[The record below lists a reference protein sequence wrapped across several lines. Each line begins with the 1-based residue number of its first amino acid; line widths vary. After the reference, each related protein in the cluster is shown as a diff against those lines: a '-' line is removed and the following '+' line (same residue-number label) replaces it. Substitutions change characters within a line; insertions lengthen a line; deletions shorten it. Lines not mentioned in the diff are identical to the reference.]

1 MALSPTND
9 AALLQEVD
17 EAVRKDRLDNIM
29 QNYGRWIIGGVLAA
43 LLAFGG
49 YLFWSHRQDVAR
61 GEQAE
66 ELIAAFE
73 KIGTNQP
80 RAADA
85 ELQKLVANG
94 SPAYR
99 AVAQMQQAN
108 MKAQTGDLKAAAALM
123 AKVAADTKIDPAL
136 RDLALIRQTAFEYDN
151 LKPEVVIARMKPLVD
166 AKDPASSWFAS
177 AAELSATAHYQLGQY
192 DQAGALY
199 GRIAK
204 TPKVAKS
211 LESRSVQMAG
221 MLGVDAVADRAAES
235 AAADKNAAVPNAEAE
250 KGTTQG
256 AVRDQKGNAAPK
268 AAAAATIEETK

>member
-17 EAVRKDRLDNIM
+17 EAVRKDRLDTIM
-29 QNYGRWIIGGVLAA
+29 QRYGRWIIGGVIAA

-49 YLFWSHRQDVAR
+49 YLYWSHRQDIAR

-66 ELIAAFE
+66 ELVAAFE
-73 KIGTNQP
+73 KLNANQP
-80 RAADA
+80 RAATAD
-85 ELQKLVANG
+85 LDKLVAEG
-94 SPAYR
+94 DPAYR
-99 AVAQMQQAN
+99 AVALMQQAN
-108 MKAQTGDLKAAAALM
+108 IKARTGDLKAAAALM
-123 AKVAADTKIDPAL
+123 AKVAADTKLDPAL
-136 RDLALIRQTAFEYDN
+136 RDLALIRQTAFEYDT
-151 LKPEVVIARMKPLVD
+151 LKPEMVIARMKPMVD

-204 TPKVAKS
+204 TPDVAKS

-221 MLGVDAVADRAAES
+221 MLGVDAVADRAADS
-235 AAADKNAAVPNAEAE
+235 AEADK
-250 KGTTQG
+250 KGATQG
-256 AVRDQKGNAAPK
+256 AADQKGNVAPK
-268 AAAAATIEETK
+268 VAAAAKVEETK

>member
-17 EAVRKDRLDNIM
+17 EAVRKDRLDTIM
-29 QNYGRWIIGGVLAA
+29 QRYGRWIIGGVLAA

-66 ELIAAFE
+66 ELVAAFE
-73 KIGTNQP
+73 KVSTNQP
-80 RAADA
+80 RTADA
-85 ELQKLVANG
+85 ELQKLVASGN
-94 SPAYR
+94 PAYR
-99 AVAQMQQAN
+99 AAAQMQQAN
-108 MKAQTGDLKAAAALM
+108 IKAQAGDLKAAAALM
-123 AKVAADTKIDPAL
+123 AKVASDTKLDPAL
-136 RDLALIRQTAFEYDN
+136 RDLALIRQTAFEYDA

-177 AAELSATAHYQLGQY
+177 AAELSAIAHYQLGQY
-192 DQAGALY
+192 DQAGALF

-204 TPKVAKS
+204 TPKIAKS

-221 MLGVDAVADRAAES
+221 MLGVDAVTDRATES
-235 AAADKNAAVPNAEAE
+235 AAADKNAAA
-250 KGTTQG
+250 QG
-256 AVRDQKGNAAPK
+256 AAGDQKGSAAPK
-268 AAAAATIEETK
+268 AATAAKVEEKK

>member
-17 EAVRKDRLDNIM
+17 EAVRKDRLDTIM
-29 QNYGRWIIGGVLAA
+29 QRYGRWIIGGVLAA

-49 YLFWSHRQDVAR
+49 YLYWSHRQDVAR

-73 KIGTNQP
+73 KLGTNQP
-80 RAADA
+80 RAAA
-85 ELQKLVANG
+85 AALEKLATG
-94 SPAYR
+94 SDPAYR
-99 AVAQMQQAN
+99 AVAVMQQAN
-108 MKAQTGDLKAAAALM
+108 IKAQAGDLKAAAALM
-123 AKVAADTKIDPAL
+123 AKVAADTKLDPAL
-136 RDLALIRQTAFEYDN
+136 RDLALIRQTAFEYDS
-151 LKPEVVIARMKPLVD
+151 LKPAAVIVRMKPLVD

-199 GRIAK
+199 GRIARL
-204 TPKVAKS
+204 PDVAKS
-211 LESRSVQMAG
+211 LQSRSVQMAG

-235 AAADKNAAVPNAEAE
+235 AAK
-250 KGTTQG
+250 
-256 AVRDQKGNAAPK
+256 DQTGNAAPQ
-268 AAAAATIEETK
+268 AAAAAPVEEAN

>member
-17 EAVRKDRLDNIM
+17 EAVRKDQLDTVM
-29 QNYGRWIIGGVLAA
+29 QRYGRWIIGGVLAA

-49 YLFWSHRQDVAR
+49 YLFWSHRQEVAR

-66 ELIAAFE
+66 ELVAAFE
-73 KIGTNQP
+73 KLGTNQP
-80 RAADA
+80 RAADT
-85 ELQKLVANG
+85 ELQKLVAEG
-94 SPAYR
+94 SPPYR

-108 MKAQTGDLKAAAALM
+108 IKAQTGDLKAAAALM
-123 AKVAADTKIDPAL
+123 AKVAADTKLDQAL
-136 RDLALIRQTAFEYDN
+136 RDLALIRQTAFEYDT

-177 AAELSATAHYQLGQY
+177 AAELSALAHYQLGQY
-192 DQAGALY
+192 DQAGALF

-204 TPKVAKS
+204 SPKVAKS

-235 AAADKNAAVPNAEAE
+235 AAADT
-250 KGTTQG
+250 KGAQAG
-256 AVRDQKGNAAPK
+256 ARDQKGSAAPK
-268 AAAAATIEETK
+268 AAAAAKTEEAK